1 MAGGSEL
8 LGPFRYTW
16 TPECFPLGRDS
27 LALGA
32 FATVRRNWKVC
43 DLGCGGGLLL
53 LLLARREAAL
63 SLTGVE
69 LEPHAAAAARENLR
83 RNHLDGEI
91 FEGDLSHLPPPPA
104 VFDLVISNPPYFAP
118 GSGAQGGS
126 GRMES
131 TVSLEAL
138 CRRAGELLRPGGRFA
153 LVHRPERLA
162 DLVSALRKHRLEPK
176 RLQFLQHDSIHPP
189 SALLLESV
197 KCGKP
202 GLTCL
207 PAAFAVDAAQS

>member
-1 MAGGSEL
+1 MAGGCEQ

-32 FATVRRNWKVC
+32 FATVRRNWSVC

-69 LEPHAAAAARENLR
+69 LEPHAAAAARQNLQH
-83 RNHLDGEI
+83 NHLNGEI
-91 FEGDLSHLPPPPA
+91 FEGDLAHLPPPPA

-118 GSGAQGGS
+118 GSGAKGGS
-126 GRMES
+126 GRMER
-131 TVSLEAL
+131 TVSLEGL

-162 DLVSALRKHRLEPK
+162 DLISALRNYRLEPK
-176 RLQFLQHDSIHPP
+176 RLQFLQHDSTHPP

-197 KCGKP
+197 KGGKP
-202 GLTCL
+202 GLACL
-207 PAAFAVDAAQS
+207 PAAFAVEADLS